1 MSRVNVD
8 VAVVGGELCG
18 LAAAAL
24 LSLGGKKVVVID
36 DGDVVAR
43 PLGDRLAPIASSLWK
58 LPAGGPAA
66 GLFDALALKADARR
80 LLGES
85 VGLGVVDDPDL
96 RMVLPASEEA
106 LIRELTRCFGDER
119 GRAQQKAVAAVDA
132 ARRFPVFGELAAINE
147 DGFFFE
153 ARRARGRVTALGST
167 GDVAA
172 DDDAVVRLQGDGAG
186 LWPVA
191 SQLRSFVQSLSPP
204 AERGLAAAL
213 SSSFLSGGVPLGGG
227 LGARTLLRD
236 LLLSFVKHHGGD
248 VVHER
253 VDVVEVTGKRLT
265 LLRTAARK
273 EDSLVPGPAG
283 GQRNARD
290 STRPRPAGSDEFVP
304 RVVIDATA
312 SRDLSDRLPSSRLR
326 EKLLAGQGR
335 VVVVGKSTSV
345 RWLVPVRLLPR
356 GMPPLL
362 LLLGQ
367 GGDPPALISLC
378 AGAPLDGGGK
388 GSHLDEQLLALVA
401 TSPTDDAAWLEDQ
414 LTRLLPFTREHL
426 RARDVVDAS
435 PVHAAFVVKDS
446 EHALAGRRPRT
457 PFANLVRAGRDLCPA
472 FGIDGELV
480 AARAVV
486 SIVEGSL
493 PKNALVTT

>member
-43 PLGDRLAPIASSLWK
+43 PLGDRLVPIAASLWR

-80 LLGES
+80 LLGEPT
-85 VGLGVVDDPDL
+85 GLGVVDDPDL
-96 RMVLPASEEA
+96 RCVLPANSEA
-106 LIRELTRCFGDER
+106 LGRELVRCFGEE
-119 GRAQQKAVAAVDA
+119 GARAQDKALRGVDV
-132 ARRFPVFGELAAINE
+132 ARRYPLFGELATLHE
-147 DGFFFE
+147 DGFFFQ
-153 ARRARGRVTALGST
+153 ARRARGRVTALGKL
-167 GDVAA
+167 GDVDA
-172 DDDAVVRLQGDGAG
+172 DDDGVVGLEGDGAG

-191 SQLRSFVQSLSPP
+191 QQLRAFVQSRS
-204 AERGLAAAL
+204 AASARGMATAL
-213 SSSFLSGGVPLGGG
+213 SSSYLSGGVPLGGG
-227 LGARTLLRD
+227 LGPRAVLRE

-248 VVHER
+248 VVSER
-253 VDVVEVTGKRLT
+253 VEVVEVQGKRLT

-273 EDSLVPGPAG
+273 EDSLI
-283 GQRNARD
+283 
-290 STRPRPAGSDEFVP
+290 PRPARDTRARENAKGGGSDEFVA
-304 RVVIDATA
+304 RVVVDATA
-312 SRDLSDRLPSSRLR
+312 HRDLSDRLPASRLR
-326 EKLLAGQGR
+326 EKLLASQGR
-335 VVVVGKSTSV
+335 VVVTGKTTSV
-345 RWLVPVRLLPR
+345 RWLVPVKLLPR

-367 GGDPPALISLC
+367 GGDPPALLTLC
-378 AGAPLDGGGK
+378 GGAALADAGK

-401 TSPTDDAAWLEDQ
+401 TAPTEDAEWLEDQ
-414 LTRLLPFTREHL
+414 MARLLPFTREHV
-426 RARDVVDAS
+426 RARDIVDAG
-435 PVHAAFVVKDS
+435 PVHDAFVVKDS
-446 EHALAGRRPRT
+446 EHALQGRRPRT

-480 AARAVV
+480 AARSVVAVV
-486 SIVEGSL
+486 EAAL
-493 PKNALVTT
+493 PRVSPTTI